1 MIDPHNSTHAQGR
14 DPTRVTVVGAGLV
27 GGSWAVV
34 FARAGCDVVVHD
46 QDTQQMLAAEKWI
59 GQTLRSLESAGALR
73 DTVAAILDRI
83 SYEPVRSRAVANA
96 DHVQESIV
104 ESLEAK
110 RSLFQRLDHETP
122 AATVL
127 ASSTSS
133 FPISAI
139 AKDFPGRARCIVAHP
154 ANPPHLISLT
164 EVCGAPFTAADTIQR
179 TLALLARIGQAPVL
193 LQQEIDGFVLNRLQ
207 WSLLAEALR
216 LVEEGVITAE
226 DVDRVVSLGL
236 ARRWTLMGPLHVGDL
251 NAPGGLS
258 DYLARFGPTI
268 NRIAESRGASPVAM
282 PEHLLDALRELQD
295 RAAREPRA
303 KRLQARDENLVRL
316 NGVLDPLMA
325 KDNDALD

>member
-1 MIDPHNSTHAQGR
+1 MVNAHNSTNSGSPGR
-14 DPTRVTVVGAGLV
+14 DPTHVTVVGAGLV

-34 FARAGCDVVVHD
+34 FARAGCRVVVHD
-46 QDTQQMLAAEKWI
+46 QDAKQMLAAETWI
-59 GQTLRSLESAGALR
+59 RQTLRSLESAGALR
-73 DTVAAILDRI
+73 DTVAAILDRV
-83 SYEPVRSRAVANA
+83 SYEPVRARAVAAA
-96 DHVQESIV
+96 DFVQESIV

-110 RSLFQRLDHETP
+110 RDLFQLLDRETP
-122 AATVL
+122 TAAVL

-139 AKDFPGRARCIVAHP
+139 ASDLPGRARCIVAHP

-179 TLALLARIGQAPVL
+179 TLGLLARVGQAPVL
-193 LQQEIDGFVLNRLQ
+193 LRKEIDGFVLNRLQ

-216 LVEEGVITAE
+216 LVEEGVIAAE
-226 DVDRVVSLGL
+226 DVDQVVSLGL
-236 ARRWTLMGPLHVGDL
+236 ARRWALMGPLHVGDL

-268 NRIAESRGASPVAM
+268 NRIAESRGASPVTLSE
-282 PEHLLDALRELQD
+282 PLRTALRELQD

-303 KRLQARDENLVRL
+303 RRLQARDENLLRL
-316 NGVLDPLMA
+316 NGLLDPLMA
-325 KDNDALD
+325 RLR

>member
-1 MIDPHNSTHAQGR
+1 MTDPLERTATHSRSPA
-14 DPTRVTVVGAGLV
+14 RVTVVGAGLV

-34 FARAGCDVVVHD
+34 FARAGCVVTVHD
-46 QDTQQMLAAEKWI
+46 QDAKQMLAAENWI
-59 GQTLRSLESAGALR
+59 RQTLRSLESAGALH
-73 DTVAAILDRI
+73 DTTSTILARL
-83 SYEPVRSRAVANA
+83 SYEPVRSRAVAET
-96 DHVQESIV
+96 DYIQESII

-110 RSLFQRLDHETP
+110 RNLFQLLDQEAP
-122 AATVL
+122 AAAVL

-139 AKDFPGRARCIVAHP
+139 AADLPGRARCIVAHP

-164 EVCGAPFTAADTIQR
+164 EVCGAPFTAAATIQR
-179 TLALLARIGQAPVL
+179 TLGLLAEVGQVPVL
-193 LQQEIDGFVLNRLQ
+193 LRQEIDGFVLNRLQ

-216 LVEEGVITAE
+216 LVADGVIAAA

-236 ARRWTLMGPLHVGDL
+236 ARRWALMGPLHVGDL

-268 NRIAESRGASPVAM
+268 NRIAESRGASPVVM
-282 PEHLLDALRELQD
+282 SEPLLAALRELQD

-303 KRLQARDENLVRL
+303 TRQQSRDENLLRL
-316 NGVLDPLMA
+316 NGVLDPLIA
-325 KDNDALD
+325 PDAGS